1 MKITGL
7 SGLVILIVLISGCS
21 TKPDKSELFLRIE
34 SEFQN
39 GNFMRL
45 SQLTDSLIYLYPGET
60 SLILNA
66 DSLVSI
72 SERIRLDFSLT
83 EDQFLKRI
91 ESYKIPF
98 NDSILNVWD
107 KKKWT
112 EWRNI
117 DGEKRYFNRSASN
130 LLLLKMFY
138 EDKEKQILSNS
149 RDPEMVER
157 LDHTRHVIGAWQA
170 KPDSVNPVKMKIT
183 YTITIDADAVPDG
196 GIIRCWMPFP
206 KEIHPRQDNVEI
218 LSASDVDF
226 ILAPDS
232 VIHRSVYMEEK
243 ALKGI
248 ETIFMLSFSY
258 QSSAQYIDLKSSKAL
273 PYNKESSLFKK
284 YTSEELPHICFTEN
298 VRRVADSI
306 AAPDDTPAEIVSKI
320 YLWFKENI
328 PWTGALEYS
337 TMQNIPEYVLENRRG
352 DCGMQ
357 TFLYMSMLRYKG
369 IPVRWQSG
377 WKLPPDH
384 INLHDWCEVYFEGTG
399 WVPSDISY
407 DLQYSEDKTLKE
419 FFMSGIDS
427 YRMIVND
434 GVAGRLYPPKE
445 HMRSEPYDFQRGEV
459 EWSGGNLYFDKWDYR
474 MDIEYLTE

>member
-1 MKITGL
+1 MKLPVL
-7 SGLVILIVLISGCS
+7 SRFIILLVFFYGCS
-21 TKPDKSELFLRIE
+21 SKPDSSETFYRLRNE
-34 SEFQN
+34 YQN
-39 GNFMRL
+39 GNFLRVSHLRDSL
-45 SQLTDSLIYLYPGET
+45 SQLYPDET
-60 SLILNA
+60 SLIRKA

-72 SERIRLDFSLT
+72 SERIRLDFSLS
-83 EDQFLKRI
+83 EEEFLKRI
-91 ESYKIPF
+91 ESYKIPIS
-98 NDSILNVWD
+98 DSILNVWD
-107 KKKWT
+107 TKKWT
-112 EWRNI
+112 ERKNI
-117 DGEKRYFNRSASN
+117 DGEKRYFNRAASN

-138 EDKEKQILSNS
+138 EEKEKQILNNS
-149 RDPEMVER
+149 RDPEMIDR
-157 LDHTRHVIGAWQA
+157 LAHTKNVMGALSE
-170 KPDSVNPVKMKIT
+170 KPDSAITIKMKIT
-183 YTITIDADAVPDG
+183 YIITVDADVVPEG
-196 GIIRCWMPFP
+196 EIIRCWMPFP
-206 KEIHPRQDNVEI
+206 NENYPRQNNVEI

-232 VIHRSVYMEEK
+232 VLHRSVYMEEK

-248 ETIFMLSFSY
+248 ETVFLLSFSY
-258 QSSAQYIDLKSSKAL
+258 QSSAQYVDLKSIK
-273 PYNKESSLFKK
+273 PIQYNKESPLFKK

-298 VRRVADSI
+298 VKRIADSI
-306 AAPDDTPAEIVSKI
+306 TAPGDTPTEVVSKI
-320 YLWFKENI
+320 YLWFKDNI

-337 TMQNIPEYVLENRRG
+337 TMENIPEYVLENRRG

-407 DLQYSEDKTLKE
+407 DLQYSDDKTLKE

-445 HMRSEPYDFQRGEV
+445 HFRSEPYDFQRGEV
-459 EWSGGNLYFDKWDYR
+459 EWRGGNLYFNKWDYR
-474 MDIEYLTE
+474 MDIEYLAE